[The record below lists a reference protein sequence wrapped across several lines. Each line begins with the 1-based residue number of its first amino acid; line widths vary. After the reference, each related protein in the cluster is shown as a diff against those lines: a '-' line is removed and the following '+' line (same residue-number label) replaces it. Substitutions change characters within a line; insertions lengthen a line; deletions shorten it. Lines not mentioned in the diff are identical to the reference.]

1 MRRRQFLFAVA
12 GGAAYPLASIAQQ
25 QDAKIRRVGILWASA
40 PSLSTHRF
48 EAFRAAMRELGYI
61 DGQNVHFE
69 QRGPDRILTNNE
81 LATLAKE
88 LIDQHVE
95 VLLTAGTNP
104 TRAAQVAGKSLPI
117 VMTFVSDP
125 IGSKFIDGLAH
136 PGRTITGLTNFGP
149 EVSVKWL
156 ELLKDMVPGV
166 ERVAVL
172 YDPAVRVMVSGMQNA
187 ARTTAIELATSELRN
202 DERLEEYLADFANKK
217 IQALIVTLPAR
228 TASQQKRLLQ
238 FASEN
243 RIPALYWWREYVDAG
258 GLIYYGPDVTDMY
271 RRAAAY
277 VDKLLKGTSPAELPV
292 EQPTRL
298 SLVINLAAAKKLG
311 LVIAPTLLA
320 RADEVIE

>member
-1 MRRRQFLFAVA
+1 
-12 GGAAYPLASIAQQ
+12 
-25 QDAKIRRVGILWASA
+25 
-40 PSLSTHRF
+40 
-48 EAFRAAMRELGYI
+48 
-61 DGQNVHFE
+61 
-69 QRGPDRILTNNE
+69 
-81 LATLAKE
+81 
-88 LIDQHVE
+88 
-95 VLLTAGTNP
+95 
-104 TRAAQVAGKSLPI
+104 
-117 VMTFVSDP
+117 
-125 IGSKFIDGLAH
+125 
-136 PGRTITGLTNFGP
+136 
-149 EVSVKWL
+149 
-156 ELLKDMVPGV
+156 
-166 ERVAVL
+166 
-172 YDPAVRVMVSGMQNA
+172 MVSGMQNA